1 MLQGVV
7 MVGFYKGIE
16 YRKHRICDV
25 LDSPIKAKW
34 LFVYAEGK
42 PTGDHFRTLAEVKRY
57 IEKMG

>member
-1 MLQGVV
+1 MI
-7 MVGFYKGIE
+7 GFYKGIE